1 MKRCVHAV
9 KLAMTVM
16 LSAFLF
22 LSVQDLGYIHAA
34 DKKIVLLKL
43 ASKENY
49 DTIQAAIDA
58 VAAGEDAIIQIPA
71 GTYSEPLKISN
82 TSSRTIILKGASAD
96 VSAYS
101 NGGVRSSEETIL
113 TGGIEVNGLLE
124 DDSLE
129 INGLTMHGKGINIVG
144 WGTPIKSSGSIR
156 IVNNVITNIT
166 DKSISAIHINC
177 GSDEYIDTVELKNNY
192 IDNIGEEG
200 YAANGVY

>member
-129 INGLTMHGKGINIVG
+129 INGLDVYKRQGLGEQRATHA
-144 WGTPIKSSGSIR
+144 IR
-156 IVNNVITNIT
+156 ISLSHLTTREEV
-166 DKSISAIHINC
+166 DAFLQALKEINH
-177 GSDEYIDTVELKNNY
+177 DYRTK
-192 IDNIGEEG
+192 
-200 YAANGVY
+200 